1 MPELPE
7 VETITR
13 NLKADLE
20 GRAIRAAEVLWDG
33 TIATPQPATFIKN
46 IVGQSISTVSRR
58 AKYIVIPL
66 SVDTLL
72 IHLRMSGDLLLRAA
86 GTPVHKHDRV
96 ILHLDN
102 ESYLAFSNM
111 RKFGRMWLTPT
122 PQDVLG
128 KLGPEPLDDDFTA
141 GDFYERLQQHKRQIK
156 PLLLDQ
162 HFLAGMGNIYTDE
175 ALHLAGLH
183 PFSKSDLI
191 KRNQAEILWRS
202 VRQVLLAGIERNGT
216 SIDWIY
222 RGGEFQHELSVY
234 GRTDEPCKTC
244 GAPIQRIVVGQRST
258 HFCPQCQPQKE
269 VFGGN

>member
-13 NLKADLE
+13 RLRDDLE
-20 GRAIRAAEVLWDG
+20 GRAIIAAKVLWDG
-33 TIATPQPATFIKN
+33 TIATPQPDTFIKN

-72 IHLRMSGDLLLRAA
+72 IHLRMSGDLLLREANA
-86 GTPVHKHDRV
+86 PFHKHDRV

-102 ESYLAFSNM
+102 ERYLAFSNM

-128 KLGPEPLDDDFTA
+128 KLGPEPLDENFTPEK
-141 GDFYERLQQHKRQIK
+141 FYERLQQHKRQIK

-183 PFSKSDLI
+183 PLTKSDLI
-191 KRNQAEILWRS
+191 KRKQAELLLRS
-202 VRQVLLAGIERNGT
+202 VRHVLQEGIRRNGT

-222 RGGEFQHELSVY
+222 RGGDFQSELNVY
-234 GRTDEPCKTC
+234 GRTDEPCKKC
-244 GAPIQRIVVGQRST
+244 GAPIRRIVVGQRST
-258 HFCPQCQPQKE
+258 HFCPQCQQEEE
-269 VFGGN
+269 VSYGI